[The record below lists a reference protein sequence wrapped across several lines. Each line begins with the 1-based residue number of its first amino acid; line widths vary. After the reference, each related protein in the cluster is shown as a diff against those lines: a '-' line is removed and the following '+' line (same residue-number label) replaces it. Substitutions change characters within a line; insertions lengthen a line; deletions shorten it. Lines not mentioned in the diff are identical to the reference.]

1 MKYSER
7 KEEIVFVLNI
17 INKMLNEDITIIQ
30 FNSNRNNN
38 TLTNDSQVI
47 DITTTKHQVIRFLFD
62 SCYVIKDEEF
72 FIIIQ

>member
-1 MKYSER
+1 MTSLTTE
-7 KEEIVFVLNI
+7 NI
-17 INKMLNEDITIIQ
+17 FNTPTHIAINGTTMYV
-30 FNSNRNNN
+30 SNRNNN

-47 DITTTKHQVIRFLFD
+47 DITTTKHQVIRFVFN

>member
-38 TLTNDSQVI
+38 TLRNDSQVI

-72 FIIIQ
+72 FIII

>member
-72 FIIIQ
+72 FIII

>member
-1 MKYSER
+1 MKNY
-7 KEEIVFVLNI
+7 KEIVFVLNI

-38 TLTNDSQVI
+38 TLRNDSQVI

-72 FIIIQ
+72 FIII

>member
-38 TLTNDSQVI
+38 TLTNNSQVI

>member
-17 INKMLNEDITIIQ
+17 INKMLNEDITIIY

-38 TLTNDSQVI
+38 TLRNDSQVI

-72 FIIIQ
+72 FIII

>member
-38 TLTNDSQVI
+38 TLRNDSQVI